1 MRPALFQTISTK
13 LSKES
18 EEKVLRVS
26 AVLRGHDAEAF
37 IRLHEGLGGP
47 GKVSRNDLA
56 CRILSHALSSDP
68 TPRRSRI
75 GHEEQAAG

>member
-1 MRPALFQTISTK
+1 MRPALIQTISAK
-13 LSKES
+13 LSEES
-18 EEKVLRVS
+18 ETKVLRVS
-26 AVLRGHDAEAF
+26 AVLRGLDAEAF

-56 CRILSHALSSDP
+56 CRILSHALSGDQS
-68 TPRRSRI
+68 PRRSRK